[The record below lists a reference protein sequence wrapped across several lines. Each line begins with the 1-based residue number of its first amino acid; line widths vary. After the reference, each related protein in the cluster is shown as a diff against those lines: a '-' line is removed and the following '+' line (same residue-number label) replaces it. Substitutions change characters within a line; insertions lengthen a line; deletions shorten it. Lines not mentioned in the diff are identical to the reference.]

1 MDFLTRHRDRF
12 RLAAIISSLYFNF
25 ALIYASWSDDS
36 AAWTTTLFIVAV
48 AIVSALV
55 CHITKDNKLPKNSTL

>member
-25 ALIYASWSDDS
+25 CLIYASWSDDP
-36 AAWTTTLFIVAV
+36 AAWTTTLIIANV

-55 CHITKDNKLPKNSTL
+55 CHITKHFKLPKHSTL